1 MRWLYVLQ
9 TAFVRG
15 HRRTG
20 SDVQFIERTRQDAQQ
35 SMGKELQK
43 LILTAPTSQQDVSIN
58 KKKIRLKILKK

>member
-1 MRWLYVLQ
+1 MLTKEKSNLIVILFLLQ

-35 SMGKELQK
+35 SMNKELQK
-43 LILTAPTSQQDVSIN
+43 LILTAPTLAQDVNIC
-58 KKKIRLKILKK
+58 I